1 MQTCGCDCADKSGR
15 NVKRRQFLQAAG
27 LAAAATA
34 VAKPAIAQSMPEL
47 KWRLTSSFP
56 KSLDTIYGASEAF
69 AKAVAEATDN
79 KFQIQV
85 FAAGE
90 IVPGL
95 QAADAVQNGTVEM
108 CHTASY
114 YYFGKDP
121 TFAFGTAV
129 PFGLNSRMQTAW
141 MYFGG
146 GMELMNDFYKKFNIY
161 GFRPAIPAR
170 RWAAGSARRSRSVS
184 DLNGLKM
191 RIGGFAG
198 RVISKLGVVPQQI
211 AGGDIYP
218 ALEKGTID
226 ACEWVGPYDD
236 EKLGFQKVAQYYYYP
251 GWWEGGP
258 MLHNFINLDKWNAL
272 PPAYKSLMRT
282 ASSMANEWMQ
292 AKYDAAN
299 PAALKRLVAG
309 GAQLRPFP
317 QPVMDASLQGG
328 ARALRRS
335 LARPMP
341 TSRRSGSAMLAFRN
355 DQYLWW
361 QVAELTYDTYLVR
374 NRTRT

>member
-1 MQTCGCDCADKSGR
+1 MTPTM
-15 NVKRRQFLQAAG
+15 KRRHFLRATG
-27 LAAAATA
+27 LAAAAGA
-34 VAKPAIAQSMPEL
+34 LPRPAIAQSMPEL
-47 KWRLTSSFP
+47 KWRLTSSYP
-56 KSLDTIYGASEAF
+56 RSLDTIYGASETF

-85 FAAGE
+85 FAGGE

-95 QAADAVQNGTVEM
+95 QAADAVQSGTVEM

-146 GMELMNDFYKKFNIY
+146 GMELMNDFYKRFNIY
-161 GFRPAIPAR
+161 AIPAGNTGAQMGGWFR
-170 RWAAGSARRSRSVS
+170 KEIRELA
-184 DLNGLKM
+184 DLKGLKM
-191 RIGGFAG
+191 RIGGIAG
-198 RVISKLGVVPQQI
+198 SVIARLGVVPQQL
-211 AGGDIYP
+211 AGGDLYA
-218 ALEKGTID
+218 ALEKGTLD
-226 ACEWVGPYDD
+226 ACEWAGPYDD
-236 EKLGFQKVAQYYYYP
+236 EKLGFHKVAQNYYYP

-258 MLHNFINLDKWNAL
+258 MLHNFINLERWNAL
-272 PPAYKSLMRT
+272 APAYKSIVRT

-292 AKYDAAN
+292 AKYDAGN

-309 GAQLRPFP
+309 GAQLRAFP
-317 QPVMDASLQGG
+317 PAVMDASL
-328 ARALRRS
+328 RAALDLYAETAKTNAEFKRV
-335 LARPMP
+335 LD
-341 TSRRSGSAMLAFRN
+341 AMLAFRN

-361 QVAELTYDTYLVR
+361 QVAELSYDSYLVR
-374 NRTRT
+374 NRNKT